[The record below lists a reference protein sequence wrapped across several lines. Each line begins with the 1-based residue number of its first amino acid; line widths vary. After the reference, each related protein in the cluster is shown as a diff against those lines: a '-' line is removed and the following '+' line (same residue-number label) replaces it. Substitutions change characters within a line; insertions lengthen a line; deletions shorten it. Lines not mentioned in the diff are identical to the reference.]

1 MALGTCVGAHF
12 RLQSNIQ
19 ISQIQNNSSFF
30 CILPPK
36 NLHLRPFDPLQT
48 GVNSSLAHI
57 SLLKHFPFVSLL
69 HSYIHPARRLSTGT
83 LPFARSKIGLFL
95 VTANKNP
102 IFFSDCIKKAIST
115 DNFQLSSAKCKH
127 FGRGWIGVIYHIIYI
142 HSATGVSES
151 SAADRH

>member
-1 MALGTCVGAHF
+1 MVLGTCVGAHF

-19 ISQIQNNSSFF
+19 ISQIGGEG
-30 CILPPK
+30 CREGK
-36 NLHLRPFDPLQT
+36 KVNLHLRPFDPSQT
-48 GVNSSLAHI
+48 GVNSGLTHI